1 MTDEP
6 DDRQDAA
13 DERLLARLRDTAA
26 QYDPVPEHVL
36 AAARAALGTRRLD
49 EELAALVADSALADA
64 GVRAEAPAV
73 RLLTFE
79 SAEVSLELQVEY
91 RDDRVAVRGLVT
103 GATGEAVVEVAG
115 ERHAVPIDDGW
126 FAVTGLPRGAT
137 RVTVPGTTTSW
148 VHL

>member
-1 MTDEP
+1 MTDER
-6 DDRQDAA
+6 DAAQDAA
-13 DERLLARLRDTAA
+13 DERLLARLRETAA
-26 QYDPVPEHVL
+26 EYDPVPEHVL
-36 AAARAALGTRRLD
+36 AAARAALGTRRMD
-49 EELAALVADSALADA
+49 EELAALVADSALADT
-64 GVRAEAPAV
+64 GVRAAAPEV

-79 SAEVSLELQVEY
+79 SAGVSLELQVEY
-91 RDDRVAVRGLVT
+91 RDDRVSVRGLVT

-148 VHL
+148 VSL